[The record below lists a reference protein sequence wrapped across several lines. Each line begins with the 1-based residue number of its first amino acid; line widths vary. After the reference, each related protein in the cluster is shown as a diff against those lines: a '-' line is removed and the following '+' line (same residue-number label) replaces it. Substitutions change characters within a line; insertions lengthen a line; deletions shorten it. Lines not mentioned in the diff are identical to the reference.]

1 MTHHHN
7 HDAHHHEHHH
17 HDEKKSSLPRHT
29 WKWVAV
35 VILMLAAM
43 LIYVLSMDEALQ
55 PELPEGSPPISQPM
69 PAAP

>member
-7 HDAHHHEHHH
+7 HDGHHHDHH
-17 HDEKKSSLPRHT
+17 HDEKKSSLPKHT
-29 WKWVAV
+29 WKFVAV

-43 LIYVLSMDEALQ
+43 LIYVLTMNEAIQ
-55 PELPEGSPPISQPM
+55 PDLPAGSPPISEPM